1 MTGGQGV
8 AGSNPVIPTNLL
20 NGLQPGADRRAFSF
34 CNGLQRGESQ
44 PGVRVA
50 WAARAAR
57 RWIDD
62 LAANQILDTLIADK
76 KALPMIVVMPNG
88 RSSDEP
94 VADPRVPRVEMQ
106 AYAAF
111 EKGTDCRPDSVHRVA
126 LFGAPLARAGRSA

>member
-1 MTGGQGV
+1 M
-8 AGSNPVIPTNLL
+8 
-20 NGLQPGADRRAFSF
+20 
-34 CNGLQRGESQ
+34 QRGESQ

-106 AYAAF
+106 AHAAF
-111 EKGTDCRPDSVHRVA
+111 EKELIADLIPFIESHYSAHRSRERVVQHEREA
-126 LFGAPLARAGRSA
+126 A